1 MILDTGWIQYHGV
14 AYDTQY
20 STDMLRTLEYRI
32 AYRTDTTD
40 EEKMRND
47 DICHLIQN
55 HRHTSIQQC
64 SVLLMTLGTARLKR
78 HWGTGQSIIYST
90 GDHDIRYTKR
100 ILSHTKKIPR
110 YRKKLTNKICET

>member
-1 MILDTGWIQYHGV
+1 MVQFMILDTGWIQYHGV

-47 DICHLIQN
+47 DI
-55 HRHTSIQQC
+55 
-64 SVLLMTLGTARLKR
+64 
-78 HWGTGQSIIYST
+78 
-90 GDHDIRYTKR
+90 
-100 ILSHTKKIPR
+100 
-110 YRKKLTNKICET
+110 